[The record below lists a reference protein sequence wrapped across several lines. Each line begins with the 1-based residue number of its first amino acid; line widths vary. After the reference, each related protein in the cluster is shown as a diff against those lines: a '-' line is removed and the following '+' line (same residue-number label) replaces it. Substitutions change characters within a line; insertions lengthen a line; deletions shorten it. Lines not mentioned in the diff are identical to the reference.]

1 MKKPRAAFT
10 CKIDETQQ
18 GASEDSE
25 ALDRFL
31 EPKDDFM
38 GTMALNN
45 ASYAVAQ
52 VGIRTLLWSSYEIPR
67 MFYAC
72 DGFPNITAGSAPQR
86 IRDLGCLI
94 YYSCEEQPRTG
105 RKKRPSMDVD
115 ELVKRWHET
124 IVGLAMAHDK
134 DGVDR
139 YESAVE
145 ECLSP
150 ILTAPVKQLREFGPK
165 LLKSL
170 KADTSVPYLIWRAYE
185 VWIDQMD
192 KATDEDIVT
201 LKKDLAADIVKMV
214 EEDAKAQLPDAMVR
228 ALMWRSPDTL
238 EKVKEVVTEEKAA
251 GRSVRIKGRESC
263 LFLEAGGTE
272 AHPKVCVQI

>member
-1 MKKPRAAFT
+1 
-10 CKIDETQQ
+10 
-18 GASEDSE
+18 
-25 ALDRFL
+25 
-31 EPKDDFM
+31 
-38 GTMALNN
+38 
-45 ASYAVAQ
+45 
-52 VGIRTLLWSSYEIPR
+52 
-67 MFYAC
+67 
-72 DGFPNITAGSAPQR
+72 
-86 IRDLGCLI
+86 
-94 YYSCEEQPRTG
+94 
-105 RKKRPSMDVD
+105 MDVD